1 MNTIHHWFRSGD
13 YVLLGHTDIPAN
25 PGPLGVIV
33 VPPFGWEDVCSY
45 RPLRFVARTFAANGI
60 PALRFDLPGTGNS
73 SGGPIDCGL
82 LKSWIGSVSDAI
94 DQLRLVAGVAQVAVF
109 GIGLGGMLAI
119 SAVAAGSDVP
129 AIVLWGTSSSGHAV
143 LHELRAFARMER
155 KTSANGA
162 PIPQSAP
169 SFEAGGFLITPE
181 FERDL
186 EALDLDRLLASLAF
200 ATLVRTRVL
209 LLSRQDLTP
218 DRTLLQCLQAA
229 GCAVK
234 IAPGAGF
241 ADMMAVPHEA
251 LPPTATAQIIVDFL
265 KSECTATQ
273 GPALAAVAPALASST
288 TVEVGAVES
297 LYTVSYASESMFG
310 VLAEPVAGTE
320 PSPYLVLLLNAGG
333 VRHIGPN
340 RMWVAI
346 ARRWAAAGVASL
358 RLDLCGIGE
367 SDGAH
372 NLDIPNLY
380 HEQMVEQVERVLDSV
395 RSRLGFRQFAVVGLC
410 AGAFWGFHAALRSRE
425 IRAAIL
431 LNPRLLFWDPRAER
445 RRIVQR
451 AARGL
456 LHWQDWLRVA
466 RGGIQREDLKRAMK
480 TVLRRLA
487 ANGADSNTLD
497 QAWEVIERQR
507 TRLAFL
513 FTEGEPLLREMED
526 QRQFPPEANPLV
538 QCVRIAT
545 PAGHTFRP
553 QWAQKIAHEVIDR
566 ELAALR
572 NDASIGDTSRHV
584 VTADLQGF

>member
-1 MNTIHHWFRSGD
+1 MNTLHHWFRSGN

-25 PGPLGVIV
+25 SGPLGVVV

-45 RPLRFVARTFAANGI
+45 RPLRFVAQTLAANGI

-73 SGGPIDCGL
+73 SGGPLDSGL
-82 LKSWIGSVSDAI
+82 LKSWIRAVGDAI
-94 DQLRLVAGVAQVAVF
+94 EQLRLVAGVAQVAVF
-109 GIGLGGMLAI
+109 GIGLGGVLAL
-119 SAVAAGSDVP
+119 SAAASGSDVH
-129 AIVLWGTSSSGHAV
+129 AIVLWGTPSSGHAV

-162 PIPQSAP
+162 PIPQSVP
-169 SFEAGGFLITPE
+169 SFQAGGFLIVPE

-186 EALDLDRLLASLAF
+186 ETLDLEKLLASSAF
-200 ATLVRTRVL
+200 ATRVRPRVL
-209 LLSRQDLTP
+209 LLSRQDLAP
-218 DRTLLQCLQAA
+218 DRALLRRLQAA

-234 IAPGAGF
+234 EAPGAGF
-241 ADMMAVPHEA
+241 SDMMVAPHEA

-265 KSECTATQ
+265 RSKGAATQ
-273 GPALAAVAPALASST
+273 RPALTVATPALALSATIKA
-288 TVEVGAVES
+288 EVVES
-297 LYTVSYASESMFG
+297 VYTINYASESMFG
-310 VLAEPVAGTE
+310 VLTEPLAATE

-372 NLDIPNLY
+372 NLDISSLY
-380 HEQMVEQVERVLDSV
+380 HEQMVEQVEWALDSV
-395 RSRLGFRQFAVVGLC
+395 RSRLGFRRFAIVGLC

-431 LNPRLLFWDPRAER
+431 LNPRLLFWDPQAER

-451 AARGL
+451 AARSL
-456 LHWQDWLRVA
+456 VHWEDWLRVA
-466 RGGIQREDLKRAMK
+466 RGGIHREDLKRAVK
-480 TVLRRLA
+480 TVLRRVPS
-487 ANGADSNTLD
+487 NGAESSTLD
-497 QAWEVIERQR
+497 QAWEVIERQG
-507 TRLAFL
+507 TRLTFL

-526 QRQFPPEANPLV
+526 QRQLPPKAHSLV
-538 QCVRIAT
+538 QCIRIAT

-553 QWAQKIAHEVIDR
+553 QWAQKLAHEVIDR
-566 ELAALR
+566 ELASLR
-572 NDASIGDTSRHV
+572 NDESVSDTRQQV
-584 VTADLQGF
+584 VPADHL